1 MRLVSQ
7 DPLKTFESWLEEA
20 TLSEPNNPNAMT
32 LATVGKNGQPSARM
46 VLLKDSGPEGFVFYT
61 NMESR
66 KSRQLNENSNAALL
80 FHWKSLDRQV
90 RIEGVVHKVSAAEAD
105 AYFATRQRTSQ
116 IGAWASA
123 QSQPMEG
130 MSVLEKQIAIYTAKF
145 HVGPVPRPEFWSGFC
160 LRPVQYEF
168 WQEGKF
174 RLHKRHLFTEDDGD
188 SEGWTIQR
196 LFP

>member
-1 MRLVSQ
+1 MRLESQ
-7 DPLKTFESWLEEA
+7 DPLKIFEGWLKEA

-32 LATVGKNGQPSARM
+32 LATVGNNGQPSARM
-46 VLLKDSGPEGFVFYT
+46 VLLKESGPEGFVFYT
-61 NMESR
+61 NLESR
-66 KSRQLNENSNAALL
+66 KSRQLEENSNAALL

-90 RIEGVVHKVSAAEAD
+90 RIEGAVQKVSTTEAD
-105 AYFATRQRTSQ
+105 AYFATRPRASQ

-123 QSQPMEG
+123 QSQPLEG
-130 MSVLEKQIAIYTAKF
+130 MAALEKQIAFYTAKF
-145 HVGPVPRPEFWSGFC
+145 HIGAVPRPEFWSGFR

-174 RLHKRHLFTEDDGD
+174 RLHKRHVFTEDVGD
-188 SEGWTIQR
+188 SKGWTVQR